1 MDGIGFTFGEK
12 SNIIEMRPTQERT
25 NEMNGLEA
33 IELMKQGK
41 MVIEVGPNEP
51 FILKIENG
59 VVWFKN
65 STVLNSEWV
74 IDDYFDFT
82 INYEEY
88 IEKQLTGWERV
99 SENETYYSI
108 NGNCYVE
115 VMNEDMCMEDKYSYE
130 DANYFST
137 EDKAEE
143 INFKQ
148 TLFRKLQRFS
158 DKNGGNGIDW
168 KDFKEHKYFIGF
180 DYSLKGELYVDYCF
194 SVRQFSQVYFV
205 SREVAEKAI
214 ELFKEDLIK
223 YFTI

>member
-1 MDGIGFTFGEK
+1 
-12 SNIIEMRPTQERT
+12 
-25 NEMNGLEA
+25 MNGLEA

-41 MVIEVGPNEP
+41 MVIEVGVHEP

-59 VVWFKN
+59 TIWFK
-65 STVLNSEWV
+65 SSKSLNSEWI
-74 IDDYFDFT
+74 IDDSFDFT
-82 INYEEY
+82 IDYEEY
-88 IEKQLTGWERV
+88 VEKQLTGWERV
-99 SENETYYSI
+99 SENELYYSI

-115 VMNEDMCMEDKYSYE
+115 VINEDMCMEDKYNYE

-158 DKNGGNGIDW
+158 DENRGNEINW
-168 KDFKEHKYFIGF
+168 NDFKEHKYSIGF

-194 SVRQFSQVYFV
+194 SIRQLGQVYFV
-205 SREVAEKAI
+205 SREVAQQAI
-214 ELFKEDLIK
+214 DLFHDDLIK
-223 YFTI
+223 YFTM